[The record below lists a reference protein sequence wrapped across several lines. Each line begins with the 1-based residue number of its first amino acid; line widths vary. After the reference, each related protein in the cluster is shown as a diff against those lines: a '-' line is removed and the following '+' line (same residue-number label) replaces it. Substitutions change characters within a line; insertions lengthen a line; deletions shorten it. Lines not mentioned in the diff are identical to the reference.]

1 MNTKFVLELPRS
13 KKVGLD
19 HAKKG
24 VSAASRNSPL
34 PLGMSIEHALIF
46 YGFLKASLKAYNNS
60 VCPRAVH
67 NDQAEQPQYPTIH
80 SSTKLYRTLYNN
92 PVQFTA
98 KQNYTENFTTIPYSL
113 QQKISQKLLH
123 TIMVLFTVVQKD
135 TEQCRTIQ

>member
-1 MNTKFVLELPRS
+1 MNTKLVLELPRA

-19 HAKKG
+19 HAKKTPKKVWALPQG
-24 VSAASRNSPL
+24 TPPL
-34 PLGMSIEHALIF
+34 PLGMSIEHALLF

-98 KQNYTENFTTIPYSL
+98 KLNYTENCTTIPYSL
-113 QQKISQKLLH
+113 QQ
-123 TIMVLFTVVQKD
+123 
-135 TEQCRTIQ
+135 